1 MNKLAHHLL
10 NDADSQVVNAAVIE
24 NDLSEL
30 NNSFEAVHDE
40 LEREEN
46 KLGNVIDNM
55 ETFQGALNQF
65 ESWLPEAMMAVQ
77 SFKPISSEPE
87 EIKRQLKE
95 VEVSCFLV
103 SKTITTTIITFF
115 YLVPISKKKTVKTMD
130 FPCQADMPDSYI

>member
-115 YLVPISKKKTVKTMD
+115 YLVPISKKKK
-130 FPCQADMPDSYI
+130 Q

>member
-95 VEVSCFLV
+95 VEVSCFLFL
-103 SKTITTTIITFF
+103 K
-115 YLVPISKKKTVKTMD
+115 
-130 FPCQADMPDSYI
+130 Q

>member
-103 SKTITTTIITFF
+103 SKTITTTTITFF
-115 YLVPISKKKTVKTMD
+115 YLVPISKKKK
-130 FPCQADMPDSYI
+130 Q